1 MTTTPQAMARLLE
14 RHGPL
19 WVVGDDAIA
28 GNRLVHAVIV
38 TGMSGDGTPQ
48 GTTVAF
54 VDPSPAA
61 SGTPETFA
69 EFARRLDA
77 TDVVSLGLGLMH
89 F

>member
-1 MTTTPQAMARLLE
+1 MVQRPD
-14 RHGPL
+14 
-19 WVVGDDAIA
+19 DDADPRDEASA
-28 GNRLVHAVIV
+28 GEPSTGHAAADEPVA
-38 TGMSGDGTPQ
+38 GAAPGDGTPQ